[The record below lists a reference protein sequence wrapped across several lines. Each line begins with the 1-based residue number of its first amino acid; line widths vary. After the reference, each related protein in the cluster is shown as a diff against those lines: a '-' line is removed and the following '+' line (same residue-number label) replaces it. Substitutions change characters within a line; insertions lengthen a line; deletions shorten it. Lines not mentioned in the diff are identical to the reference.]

1 MSHTIIV
8 SNTKPLRYKYN
19 NSVYNIFALGNHIP
33 NPIPRPEG
41 GIKIHASRQRSM
53 KPGHTP
59 QEPTCS
65 IHEYHMFRPSLLRHY
80 MLMIT
85 PLHTPRLFSPQSST
99 VEPRYEEVTEWLIL
113 FCSCCLALPLSIRYL
128 ACGELFG
135 KHPQQF
141 YYPIPSTLKGPG
153 GCSPYP
159 PPPPRPPTMR
169 WGQMTQL
176 F

>member
-8 SNTKPLRYKYN
+8 SNTKPLRYKYIN

-80 MLMIT
+80 MVMIT

-99 VEPRYEEVTEWLIL
+99 VEPRYVEVEYNKT
-113 FCSCCLALPLSIRYL
+113 LSQQGHP
-128 ACGELFG
+128 ACPSLLYFSV
-135 KHPQQF
+135 F
-141 YYPIPSTLKGPG
+141 YHDT
-153 GCSPYP
+153 
-159 PPPPRPPTMR
+159 T
-169 WGQMTQL
+169 
-176 F
+176 